1 MITLK
6 LNPFQSVNGEEE
18 EEMRCG
24 WRLRVWIVLVSNWLF
39 SNDAFV
45 NLVFSY
51 CFLLVSLV
59 GVFFL
64 LKEIAFWSCS
74 LISFSVMKSV

>member
-1 MITLK
+1 M
-6 LNPFQSVNGEEE
+6 
-18 EEMRCG
+18 
-24 WRLRVWIVLVSNWLF
+24 WRVLVSNWLF

-59 GVFFL
+59 GVCFFIEGNCVL
-64 LKEIAFWSCS
+64 ELF
-74 LISFSVMKSV
+74 FNQF